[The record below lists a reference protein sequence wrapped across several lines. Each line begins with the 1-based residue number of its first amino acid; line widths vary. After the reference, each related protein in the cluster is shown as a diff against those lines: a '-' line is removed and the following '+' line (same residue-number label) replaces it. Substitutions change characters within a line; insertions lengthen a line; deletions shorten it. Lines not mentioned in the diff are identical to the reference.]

1 MSLLKEECQAFGV
14 VVSQSISK
22 KDACVNPT
30 ISVPLAALT
39 PEGELRQ
46 SDEFSRR
53 NFLLREASD
62 EFSRRNFLLR
72 EANAIKHIH
81 AEDTTW
87 LVDGLAAVR
96 ASKPCKTFREWINI
110 FIKYMLA
117 APHIPLKE
125 FVMANYA

>member
-1 MSLLKEECQAFGV
+1 MSLLKEECQAFDV

-22 KDACVNPT
+22 KEACVNPT

-53 NFLLREASD
+53 NFLLREA
-62 EFSRRNFLLR
+62 
-72 EANAIKHIH
+72 NAIKHIH
-81 AEDTTW
+81 AEDATW

-110 FIKYMLA
+110 FIKYVLP

>member
-53 NFLLREASD
+53 NFLLREA
-62 EFSRRNFLLR
+62 NT
-72 EANAIKHIH
+72 IKHIH
-81 AEDTTW
+81 TEDTTW

-96 ASKPCKTFREWINI
+96 ASNLIRHSESGSIFLSNI
-110 FIKYMLA
+110 CYQ
-117 APHIPLKE
+117 PLI
-125 FVMANYA
+125 FH